1 LEEFARDGW
10 GGWTHMVRCDAEM
23 PKSLGAAPYEV
34 RALAE
39 QVVTAMRLIGP
50 GSVAIGQSWLDP
62 APPAFHPF
70 GTMGLG
76 RPLGWLR
83 SGPPMIWRGQE
94 QDLRQLFI
102 VVPRAKAMPRV
113 EMALRRFESAYRR
126 VSDHDRLIDHWI
138 ALEALF
144 LPDRRDELSY
154 LGPLRISRFLEAVG
168 SARIALFDLMR
179 KSYRLRSE
187 IVHGG
192 MPAGIHEVE
201 TATEQVLRRA
211 LRKMLLAGEAP
222 DEQAFRALLLG

>member
-1 LEEFARDGW
+1 
-10 GGWTHMVRCDAEM
+10 
-23 PKSLGAAPYEV
+23 
-34 RALAE
+34 
-39 QVVTAMRLIGP
+39 
-50 GSVAIGQSWLDP
+50 
-62 APPAFHPF
+62 
-70 GTMGLG
+70 
-76 RPLGWLR
+76 
-83 SGPPMIWRGQE
+83 
-94 QDLRQLFI
+94 
-102 VVPRAKAMPRV
+102 
-113 EMALRRFESAYRR
+113 
-126 VSDHDRLIDHWI
+126 
-138 ALEALF
+138 